1 MMKVFRILS
10 ILVIC
15 ASICVYAMADETA
28 EKDAIHNV
36 MDTYLNR
43 ITGPTVGPMDQVT
56 KDIREFTSLFD
67 FANLKSS
74 DSVPFLYTMA
84 DEYNKAKTEGE
95 REAYKIV
102 FAGKFVDGFQKARI
116 DRVGK
121 IAKDD
126 FEIEDITITKN
137 NEEAAAII
145 RDKKL
150 GILQT
155 FLLHKKD
162 GVWLIY
168 SWEIDSSNQ

>member
-1 MMKVFRILS
+1 MIKLFRILS
-10 ILVIC
+10 ILALC
-15 ASICVYAMADETA
+15 ASVCVYAMAEETT
-28 EKDAIHNV
+28 EKDAVRNV
-36 MDTYLNR
+36 MDTYLER
-43 ITGPTVGPMDQVT
+43 VTGPTVGPMDQVT
-56 KDIREFTSLFD
+56 KDMREFTSLFD

-102 FAGKFVDGFQKARI
+102 FAGKFVDGFQKARL
-116 DRVGK
+116 DRVGN
-121 IAKDD
+121 ISKDD
-126 FEIEDITITKN
+126 FEIEDITVTKN
-137 NEEAAAII
+137 NEEATAVI

-162 GVWLIY
+162 GAWLIY